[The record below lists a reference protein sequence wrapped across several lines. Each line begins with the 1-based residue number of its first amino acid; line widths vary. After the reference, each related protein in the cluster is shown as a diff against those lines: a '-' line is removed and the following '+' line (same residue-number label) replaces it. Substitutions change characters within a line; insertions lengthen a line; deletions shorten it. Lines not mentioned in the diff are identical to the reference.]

1 MQQRPYGLK
10 RVKYSLFALLEKKVS
25 QYLLSTLLNHREL
38 ELRGT
43 LEMIMSEFHSMD
55 EDAEAQTALSD

>member
-38 ELRGT
+38 ELSGT
-43 LEMIMSEFHSMD
+43 LEMILSEFHSMD
-55 EDAEAQTALSD
+55 EDAEA